1 MAKNS
6 TIQFNNQVLG
16 EVKTKEGPLV
26 VIKKQHLTELVSAFR
41 AIVRGEEALRG
52 SKTRKF
58 NDFLKKMSSR
68 NDKNK

>member
-6 TIQFNNQVLG
+6 TIQFNNHVLG

-26 VIKKQHLTELVSAFR
+26 VIKKQHLTELVSAVR

-52 SKTRKF
+52 GKTRSFK
-58 NDFLKKMSSR
+58 NFLKKMPSH
-68 NDKNK
+68 NAKNK